1 MDFTDIVFAAPIV
14 FVLAVVAGA
23 IWGIVSIAAFIGGAR

>member
-23 IWGIVSIAAFIGGAR
+23 IWGIASILACIGGAR